1 MDEMLLEIKHL
12 KSYFFTRK
20 GISPAV
26 DDVSL
31 QVPKVS
37 GPCGRRGD
45 PSGRK
50 GSDEAV

>member
-26 DDVSL
+26 DVG
-31 QVPKVS
+31 KV
-37 GPCGRRGD
+37 
-45 PSGRK
+45 
-50 GSDEAV
+50 